1 MKVELRGVTKRFPGV
16 VANRDVNLT
25 VSGGEVVALL
35 GENGAGKST
44 LMNVLFGL
52 YEATE
57 GEIYIDDQKAEFSSP
72 ADAIAAGIGMVHQHF
87 MLIPVFNVIE
97 NVMLGLEETKGM
109 GRLDEDKASE
119 RLLSLSREHGLQV
132 EPYAVIEDL
141 PVGVQQR
148 VEILKALYRNADCL
162 ILDEPTA
169 VLTPDEIRDLIGVIQ
184 SLKDAGKAI
193 IFISHKLKEVLEI
206 ADQIVV
212 LRRGEVVGTTTPS
225 ETNEQE
231 LATMMVGRDVQLEV
245 SKTPSEPGTAV
256 LRVTDMHVRDDREV
270 KVVNGVSFEVKAKE
284 ILAIAGVQGNGQT
297 QLIEALTGL
306 RKVESGNVTLGDE
319 DVTGAS
325 PATLFKMDVAHIP
338 EDRQAD
344 GMIGAFS
351 IADNLVLNT
360 YRERPFSKG
369 ILTDRSAIQR
379 SATKLIEDFDIRTPS
394 ARSPASTLSGGN
406 QQKMIVARE
415 FTHAQRLLIA
425 SQPTRGLDVGSIQ
438 YIHARIVAQ
447 RDEGAGVLLVSSELD
462 EIMALADRI
471 AVMCAGE
478 IVGVLDRAD
487 ATREKVGRLMAGVR
501 DEAPRPP
508 SPPVAEGEGS

>member
-1 MKVELRGVTKRFPGV
+1 M
-16 VANRDVNLT
+16 
-25 VSGGEVVALL
+25 
-35 GENGAGKST
+35 
-44 LMNVLFGL
+44 
-52 YEATE
+52 
-57 GEIYIDDQKAEFSSP
+57 
-72 ADAIAAGIGMVHQHF
+72 
-87 MLIPVFNVIE
+87 
-97 NVMLGLEETKGM
+97 
-109 GRLDEDKASE
+109 
-119 RLLSLSREHGLQV
+119 
-132 EPYAVIEDL
+132 
-141 PVGVQQR
+141 
-148 VEILKALYRNADCL
+148 
-162 ILDEPTA
+162 
-169 VLTPDEIRDLIGVIQ
+169 LTPDEIRDLIRVIE
-184 SLKDAGKAI
+184 SLKDSGKAI

-206 ADQIVV
+206 ADRIVV
-212 LRRGEVVGTTTPS
+212 LRRGEVVGSTTPA

-245 SKTPSEPGTAV
+245 TKTPSEPGAAV
-256 LRVTDMHVRDDREV
+256 LRVSDLHVRDDRDV

-284 ILAIAGVQGNGQT
+284 ILAVAGVQGNGQT
-297 QLIEALTGL
+297 QLIEAITGL
-306 RKVESGNVTLGDE
+306 RRVESGTVALGDE

-325 PATLFKMDVAHIP
+325 PAKLFKMDVAHIP

-351 IADNLVLNT
+351 IKDNLVLNT
-360 YRERPFSKG
+360 YRERPFSRG

-394 ARSPASTLSGGN
+394 ADSPASTLSGGN

-471 AVMCAGE
+471 VVMSAG
-478 IVGVLDRAD
+478 RS
-487 ATREKVGRLMAGVR
+487 RS
-501 DEAPRPP
+501 PRP
-508 SPPVAEGEGS
+508 GGRHT

>member
-16 VANRDVNLT
+16 VANRDVSLT
-25 VSGGEVVALL
+25 VNSGEVVALL

-52 YEATE
+52 YTATE
-57 GEIYIDDQKAEFSSP
+57 GDIFINDEKVDFASP

-97 NVMLGLEETKGM
+97 NVMLGLEDTKGI

-119 RLLSLSREHGLQV
+119 RLRSLSQKHGLQV
-132 EPYAVIEDL
+132 DPFAIIEEL

-169 VLTPDEIRDLIGVIQ
+169 VLTPDEIRELIDVIE
-184 SLKDAGKAI
+184 SLKESGKSI
-193 IFISHKLKEVLEI
+193 IFISHKLKEVLGI
-206 ADQIVV
+206 ADRIVV
-212 LRRGEVVGTTTPS
+212 LRRGEVVGATTPA

-245 SKTPSEPGTAV
+245 SKTPSEPGAPV
-256 LRVTDMHVRDDREV
+256 LTVEDLVVRDDRQV
-270 KVVNGVSFEVKAKE
+270 RVVNGVSFEVKSKE

-297 QLIEALTGL
+297 QMIEAITGL
-306 RKVESGNVTLGDE
+306 RKVESGTVTLGDE

-325 PATLFKMDVAHIP
+325 PAKLFKMDVAHIP

-344 GMIGAFS
+344 GMIGTFS

-360 YRERPFSKG
+360 YKEKTFSKG
-369 ILTDRSAIQR
+369 IVTNRAAVQR

-394 ARSPASTLSGGN
+394 ANSAASTLSGGN

-415 FTHAQRLLIA
+415 FTHAERLLIA

-471 AVMCAGE
+471 AVVCAGE

-487 ATREKVGRLMAGVR
+487 ATREKVGRLMAGIR
-501 DEAPRPP
+501 DEA
-508 SPPVAEGEGS
+508 S